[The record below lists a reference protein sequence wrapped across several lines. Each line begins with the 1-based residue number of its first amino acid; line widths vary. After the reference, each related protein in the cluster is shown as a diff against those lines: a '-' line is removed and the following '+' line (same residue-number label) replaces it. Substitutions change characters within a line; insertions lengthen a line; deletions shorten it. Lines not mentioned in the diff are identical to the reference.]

1 MFSSKDK
8 LFMERAFELAEESFD
23 DEEVPVG
30 AVIVKDGKI
39 IGEGKNKVISKND
52 VTSHAEINA
61 LRDASKNTNNYRLNA
76 CLMYVTLEP
85 CHMCAKAAIDARI
98 SSIVFAA
105 KEPKTGS
112 IVSIDNFLDKKIF
125 NHNVTY
131 RFGLMETRSSKLL
144 KKFTL
149 AQILLMAIQCIKFLP
164 IFLMVRPPLLMDLK
178 WKILNCTQNYMK
190 CG

>member
-8 LFMERAFELAEESFD
+8 LFMERAFELAVESFD

-39 IGEGKNKVISKND
+39 IGEGRNKVISKND

-61 LRDASKNTNNYRLNA
+61 LRNAFKNTNNYRLND
-76 CLMYVTLEP
+76 CLMYVTLGP
-85 CHMCAKAAIDARI
+85 CHMCAKAALDARL

-112 IVSIDNFLDKKIF
+112 IVSVDNFLDKKLF
-125 NHNVTY
+125 NHTVTY
-131 RFGLMETRSSKLL
+131 RYGLMEDRSSKLL
-144 KKFTL
+144 KEFFKL
-149 AQILLMAIQCIKFLP
+149 W
-164 IFLMVRPPLLMDLK
+164 R
-178 WKILNCTQNYMK
+178 
-190 CG
+190 

>member
-8 LFMERAFELAEESFD
+8 LFMERAFELAVESFD

-30 AVIVKDGKI
+30 AVVVKDGKI
-39 IGEGKNKVISKND
+39 IGEGRNKVISKND

-61 LRDASKNTNNYRLNA
+61 LRNASKNTNNYRLND

-85 CHMCAKAAIDARI
+85 CHMCAKAALDARL

-112 IVSIDNFLDKKIF
+112 IVSVDNFLDKKLF
-125 NHNVTY
+125 NHTVTY
-131 RFGLMETRSSKLL
+131 RNGLMEDRCSKLL
-144 KKFTL
+144 KEFFKL
-149 AQILLMAIQCIKFLP
+149 
-164 IFLMVRPPLLMDLK
+164 RR
-178 WKILNCTQNYMK
+178 
-190 CG
+190 

>member
-8 LFMERAFELAEESFD
+8 LFMERAFELAVESFD

-39 IGEGKNKVISKND
+39 IGEGRNKVISKND

-61 LRDASKNTNNYRLNA
+61 LRNASKNTNNYRLND

-85 CHMCAKAAIDARI
+85 CHMCAKAALDARL

-112 IVSIDNFLDKKIF
+112 IVSVDNFLDKGSIVLIDDINFPEVEKGTKDFLDKTKSTFKVHKEIKTANNHCHPSFWNGILILEKI
-125 NHNVTY
+125 
-131 RFGLMETRSSKLL
+131 
-144 KKFTL
+144 
-149 AQILLMAIQCIKFLP
+149 
-164 IFLMVRPPLLMDLK
+164 
-178 WKILNCTQNYMK
+178 
-190 CG
+190 

>member
-8 LFMERAFELAEESFD
+8 LFMERAFELAVESFD

-39 IGEGKNKVISKND
+39 IGEGRNKVISKND

-61 LRDASKNTNNYRLNA
+61 LRNASKNTNNYRLND

-85 CHMCAKAAIDARI
+85 CHMCAKAALDARL

-131 RFGLMETRSSKLL
+131 RFGLMESRSSKLL
-144 KKFTL
+144 KKFFKL
-149 AQILLMAIQCIKFLP
+149 
-164 IFLMVRPPLLMDLK
+164 RR
-178 WKILNCTQNYMK
+178 
-190 CG
+190 